1 MKITTKKID
10 NAKIEVSFEVPAEEL
25 DQHVK
30 ESKTLAEAS
39 DALIKASWQQAV
51 REKGLEPIGPAQTA
65 IEQIV
70 PGQVAKFKITAPVLP
85 EVKLPDYHSLVQEIK
100 KEKPEV
106 RDEDVEQAIKSWQ
119 LSKSNFKTL
128 ERPAQ
133 KGDFVHI
140 EFSSSL
146 FPGDQSQQD
155 RFILGEGRLIPGFE
169 DQLAGLSAGE
179 ERSFKLTYPDPYF
192 AAHLAGKEA
201 NFKVKMVKVEE
212 IEKVSLEKLIKK
224 EKVAESIE
232 ELRQKVRAD
241 MERQAR
247 QSSEQRWRQQVI
259 DRIAEAAEV
268 ELPDTLIEYE
278 QARLIESLKWQVTDQ
293 LKIPFEDYLKKINQK
308 EEDLKKTYRMEAERN
323 VKHFLLIRALQRA
336 EKIEISEDEI
346 GQEMAKIKEDLPAEQ
361 ADQVDQGQLRAY
373 TKDAL
378 VRDRLFQKL
387 SSIL

>member
-1 MKITTKKID
+1 M
-10 NAKIEVSFEVPAEEL
+10 
-25 DQHVK
+25 VK
-30 ESKTLAEAS
+30 
-39 DALIKASWQQAV
+39 
-51 REKGLEPIGPAQTA
+51 
-65 IEQIV
+65 
-70 PGQVAKFKITAPVLP
+70 
-85 EVKLPDYHSLVQEIK
+85 EIK

-106 RDEDVEQAIKSWQ
+106 KDEDVEQAIKSWQ
-119 LSKSNFKTL
+119 LSKSKFKTL
-128 ERPAQ
+128 ERSAQ

-179 ERSFKLTYPDPYF
+179 EKNFKLTYPDPYF
-192 AAHLAGKEA
+192 AAHLAGQEA
-201 NFKVKMVKVEE
+201 DFKVKMVKVEE
-212 IEKVSLEKLIKK
+212 IEKVSLEELIKT

-241 MERQAR
+241 MERQAQ

-268 ELPDTLIEYE
+268 ELPNTLIEYE
-278 QARLIESLKWQVTDQ
+278 QARLIESLKRQVIDQ
-293 LKIPFEDYLKKINQK
+293 LQIPFEDYLQKINQK

-378 VRDRLFQKL
+378 VRDHLFQKL